1 MKVKY
6 WQLVVFALGSLPFLC
21 AGQTA
26 GQNGADSSLSGQ
38 AQMFMQMQQMQNQI
52 DQLRGTLEEQQ
63 LLIKQMQQEGLE
75 RYQDL
80 DKRITNAGS
89 SSNVATNNTGEVVDA
104 NATLTPPANTQA
116 EPADP
121 EKEKIYYEAAYS
133 LIQKKDFTNAQ
144 KAFTVF
150 LQKFPNSQYA
160 PNAQYWIAEIYL
172 SQGDMQNANTS
183 FSKVISQYPKNNKIP
198 DATYKLATVQQRL
211 GNNAK
216 AKELLNQVVSQYP
229 KTSAA
234 TLAKRMLPTLN

>member
-1 MKVKY
+1 MMKVKS
-6 WQLVVFALGSLPFLC
+6 WQLVVFALSTLPLLC

-26 GQNGADSSLSGQ
+26 GQGGADSSLSGQ
-38 AQMFMQMQQMQNQI
+38 AQLFMQMQQMQNQI

-63 LLIKQMQQEGLE
+63 LQIKQLQQEGLE

-80 DKRITNAGS
+80 DKRISNTGA
-89 SSNVATNNTGEVVDA
+89 SSNNTSGAVDA
-104 NATLTPPANTQA
+104 SAALTPLANTA

-160 PNAQYWIAEIYL
+160 PNAQYWIAEIYM

-198 DATYKLATVQQRL
+198 DAMYKLATVQQRL

>member
-1 MKVKY
+1 MKVKS
-6 WQLVVFALGSLPFLC
+6 WQLVVFALCGFPLISI
-21 AGQTA
+21 GQTT
-26 GQNGADSSLSGQ
+26 GQGGADSSLSGQ
-38 AQMFMQMQQMQNQI
+38 AQVFMQMQQMQKQI

-63 LLIKQMQQEGLE
+63 LLIKQMQQESLE
-75 RYQDL
+75 RYQNL
-80 DKRITNAGS
+80 DSRLSNASTTN
-89 SSNVATNNTGEVVDA
+89 ATNNAGAIDA
-104 NATLTPPANTQA
+104 NAAVTPPSNIKA

-121 EKEKIYYEAAYS
+121 EKEKIYYDAAYS

-144 KAFTVF
+144 KAFMVF

-160 PNAQYWIAEIYL
+160 PNAQYWIAEIYF

-183 FSKVISQYPKNNKIP
+183 FSKVISQYPKNSKIP
-198 DATYKLATVQQRL
+198 DAMYKLATVQQRL

-216 AKELLNQVVSQYP
+216 AKELLNQVVNQYP

>member
-1 MKVKY
+1 MKVKS
-6 WQLVVFALGSLPFLC
+6 WQLVVFALSGLPLLC

-26 GQNGADSSLSGQ
+26 ADTSLSGQ
-38 AQMFMQMQQMQNQI
+38 AQVFMQMQQMQKQI

-63 LLIKQMQQEGLE
+63 LLIKQLQREGLE

-80 DKRITNAGS
+80 DKRISSMGTVSNTSANAGG
-89 SSNVATNNTGEVVDA
+89 AIDA
-104 NATLTPPANTQA
+104 NANLTPPTGIQA

-121 EKEKIYYEAAYS
+121 EKEKIYYDAAYS

-150 LQKFPNSQYA
+150 LQKFPSSQYA

-172 SQGDMQNANTS
+172 SQGDLQSASAT
-183 FSKVISQYPKNNKIP
+183 FSKVINQYPKNSKIP

-216 AKELLNQVVSQYP
+216 AKELLNQVINQYP

-234 TLAKRMLPTLN
+234 TLAKQMLSTLN